1 MAPRVPAEILENIR
15 PGSAYGNNGGYGCL
29 LMETVKDRPYGAIF
43 DQAIHIT
50 IGIYTILA
58 DILNI
63 GTLNIWLPLTKSIF
77 FRGFVLNQTSLKIKH
92 SI

>member
-50 IGIYTILA
+50 IGIYNSSGRYFEHWDPQHLA
-58 DILNI
+58 PVDKVNI
-63 GTLNIWLPLTKSIF
+63 FSGVCT
-77 FRGFVLNQTSLKIKH
+77 
-92 SI
+92 

>member
-50 IGIYTILA
+50 IGIYNSGRYFEHWDPQHLA
-58 DILNI
+58 PVDKVNI
-63 GTLNIWLPLTKSIF
+63 FSGVCT
-77 FRGFVLNQTSLKIKH
+77 
-92 SI
+92 